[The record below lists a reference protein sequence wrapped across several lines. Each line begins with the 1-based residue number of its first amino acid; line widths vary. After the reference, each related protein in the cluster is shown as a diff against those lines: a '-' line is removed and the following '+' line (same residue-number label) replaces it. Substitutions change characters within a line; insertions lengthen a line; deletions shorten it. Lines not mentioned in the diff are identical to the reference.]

1 MLYAAAISWTVLLFQ
16 VINIAVPDPAID
28 AGYRLTSYYETLR
41 GALSWLFVTLPIY
54 LFSMRY
60 LRKDYTA
67 HPEKLSIWIRKWLV
81 YFTLFVAALI
91 IIGDIVFLFNSFLD
105 GELTSR
111 FFLKITAVL
120 LIAGSIFGYYFWDIR
135 QEEVEHSKKAKY
147 LVYGVIA
154 AFIISI
160 VGGVVIAGSPQKQRA
175 LGLDRQRVQE
185 LQQIENAIVTYWRQK
200 DTLPES
206 LDPIDETVGFY
217 GDITDPE
224 TTERYTYRITG
235 DLSFELCAEFDL
247 SSNEDPG
254 FNDRE
259 TSRWRHDAGEACF
272 TRTIDPDIEGGDITP
287 RPAKP
292 ILYD

>member
-1 MLYAAAISWTVLLFQ
+1 
-16 VINIAVPDPAID
+16 
-28 AGYRLTSYYETLR
+28 
-41 GALSWLFVTLPIY
+41 
-54 LFSMRY
+54 MRY